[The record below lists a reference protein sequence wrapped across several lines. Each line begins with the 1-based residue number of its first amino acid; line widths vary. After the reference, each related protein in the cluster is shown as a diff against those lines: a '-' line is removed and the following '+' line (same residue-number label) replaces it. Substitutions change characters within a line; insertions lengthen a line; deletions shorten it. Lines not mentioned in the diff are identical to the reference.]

1 MNDLMP
7 LLVTAFMT
15 GLLGGVHCVSM
26 CGGIIAALPAHRP
39 RSSAAF
45 PLPVVSYEAVV
56 SASPA
61 VQVSSLL
68 AYNAGRLGSYA
79 VAGALAG
86 MVGSAALLFGQ
97 IRPLQHAGYLIANFF
112 LMALGLY
119 LAGVLPAFANI
130 EHLGGQLWRRLAP
143 RAAQTLSP
151 PWAPTVSH
159 TQRAFF
165 TGALWGWV
173 PCGLVYSNLIVAMT
187 SGSSTNGAALLLAF
201 GLGTLPNLLL
211 AGVAAQQLRRW
222 MQQIWVRRGAGAVI
236 VMFGLWGLWRAHHLV
251 QTEGGWFCTSPLS

>member
-26 CGGIIAALPAHRP
+26 CGGIVAALPVRRP
-39 RSSAAF
+39 QAAATF
-45 PLPVVSYEAVV
+45 PVPVVSFN
-56 SASPA
+56 SALSA
-61 VQVSSLL
+61 THSLSSLL

-97 IRPLQHAGYLIANFF
+97 VRPLQHAGYLVANIF

-130 EHLGGQLWRRLAP
+130 ERLGGQLWRRLAP

-187 SGSSTNGAALLLAF
+187 SGSSTNGAALLLTF